1 MTTPPPA
8 GPGAPAGSQASL
20 RLSRLLKR
28 PVTDRGGGSLGRLA
42 DVIVRLRGADY
53 PLVTGL
59 VAAVGGREIFVPIDQ
74 VSSFDGDPL
83 RLSSAR
89 LSLRHFE
96 RRDGEVLLRADVL
109 GHRLID
115 VPNARLVRAADLEL
129 ARDRRR
135 VGRRRG
141 GHPPAPDV
149 RPARPGHPAGR
160 GGVRDWHDF
169 EWLIGHEG
177 SALLRG
183 PFARIRRLKP
193 AQIADLLESASAEE
207 ETEILGRVR
216 ADPELEAD
224 VFEELDEDLATRLLG
239 ARTDFEI
246 AEVLARMRADDAADA
261 IAELPQQRRQPVLD
275 LLPPGP
281 RQKVLTLM
289 GFASASAGGLMGVDF
304 IALPGMVTVRGALAR
319 VRESPLLQPEAL
331 TSVHAVDEDG
341 CLRGVARLVTLVQ
354 ADPDAALIEVCDT
367 DPVRVGADTD
377 ITDVAVLMTDYNLI
391 TIPVVDDRRRL
402 LGVITV
408 DDVLEIALPPDWRRR
423 EAAHPPDTRPG
434 PPQLVRRVDHHG
446 MAVLDADRAL
456 EPHPRAAHDARD
468 ARAAVE
474 QGRQRARS
482 VRDLAGQ
489 YRVPLDRLDL
499 DHPDPALHDR
509 PPRAG
514 QRPDRADPRDL

>member
-20 RLSRLLKR
+20 RLSRLIKR

-129 ARDRRR
+129 ARVPSLPLSRADNLPPSRDDAEWVVAGVDIRPRRMFGLRAPNTR
-135 VGRRRG
+135 VSW
-141 GHPPAPDV
+141 
-149 RPARPGHPAGR
+149 

-275 LLPPGP
+275 LLPAGQ

-319 VRESPLLQPEAL
+319 VRESPMLQPEAL
-331 TSVHAVDEDG
+331 TSVHAVNEDG
-341 CLRGVARLVTLVQ
+341 CLRGVARLVTMVQ

-367 DPVRVGADTD
+367 DPVRVGTDTD
-377 ITDVAVLMTDYNLI
+377 ITEVAVLMTDYNLI
-391 TIPVVDDRRRL
+391 TIPVVDDANRL

-408 DDVLEIALPPDWRRR
+408 DDILEIALPPDWRRR
-423 EAAHPPDTRPG
+423 EATHLPDSRPG
-434 PPQLVRRVDHHG
+434 PP
-446 MAVLDADRAL
+446 A
-456 EPHPRAAHDARD
+456 
-468 ARAAVE
+468 
-474 QGRQRARS
+474 
-482 VRDLAGQ
+482 
-489 YRVPLDRLDL
+489 
-499 DHPDPALHDR
+499 
-509 PPRAG
+509 
-514 QRPDRADPRDL
+514 

>member
-1 MTTPPPA
+1 MTSTPA
-8 GPGAPAGSQASL
+8 GGPGVPAGEAATL

-28 PVTDRGGGSLGRLA
+28 AVTDRSGGSLGRLA
-42 DVIVRLRGADY
+42 DVNVRLRGSDY

-74 VSSFDGDPL
+74 VSSFDSDPL

-89 LSLRHFE
+89 LSLRHFV

-129 ARDRRR
+129 ARDRADWVLAGVDTRPRR
-135 VGRRRG
+135 MFGLLAPAAPASRG
-141 GHPPAPDV
+141 GY
-149 RPARPGHPAGR
+149 
-160 GGVRDWHDF
+160 RDWSDF
-169 EWLIGHEG
+169 EWLIGHQG
-177 SALLRG
+177 SARLRG

-207 ETEILGRVR
+207 ESEILGRVH

-239 ARTDFEI
+239 ARTDAEI
-246 AEVLARMRADDAADA
+246 AAVLARMRADDAADA

-289 GFASASAGGLMGVDF
+289 GFPSGSAGGLMGMDF
-304 IALPGMVTVRGALAR
+304 VAMPGLTRVADALAR
-319 VRESPLLQPEAL
+319 VRESALLQPEAL
-331 TSVHAVDEDG
+331 TSVHVVDADG
-341 CLRGVARLVTLVQ
+341 GLQGVARLVTLVQ
-354 ADPDAALIEVCDT
+354 SDPDAALIDVSDA
-367 DPVRVGADTD
+367 DPVRVGADAD

-391 TIPVVDDRRRL
+391 TIPVVDDAGRL

-423 EAAHPPDTRPG
+423 EAAQPPDTRP
-434 PPQLVRRVDHHG
+434 
-446 MAVLDADRAL
+446 
-456 EPHPRAAHDARD
+456 
-468 ARAAVE
+468 
-474 QGRQRARS
+474 S
-482 VRDLAGQ
+482 
-489 YRVPLDRLDL
+489 
-499 DHPDPALHDR
+499 
-509 PPRAG
+509 
-514 QRPDRADPRDL
+514 